1 MLTYFDKNVPVS
13 RVCNMLLGIR
23 AIIKNTTPMAI
34 EKGFAFFT
42 LVSFFRIYTINIQ
55 EIFR

>member
-1 MLTYFDKNVPVS
+1 
-13 RVCNMLLGIR
+13 MLLGIK
-23 AIIKNTTPMAI
+23 AIIKITTPMAI